1 MERPELVKM
10 ILDYIKSL
18 YKAEYKGSINVTQN
32 GTTYRLNVGLPSY
45 MNPTSIAYDANSDEE
60 FMDFIKEELR
70 TRNYMRV
77 YFYQVNRLT
86 EERER

>member
-1 MERPELVKM
+1 MERTELVQM

>member
-1 MERPELVKM
+1 MERTELVQM

-32 GTTYRLNVGLPSY
+32 GTTYRLNIGLPSY
-45 MNPTSIAYDANSDEE
+45 MNPTSVAYDANSDEE

-77 YFYQVNRLT
+77 YFYQVNRLK

>member
-1 MERPELVKM
+1 MERPELVQM

-18 YKAEYKGSINVTQN
+18 YKANYEGSINVTQI
-32 GTTYRLNVGLPSY
+32 GTTYRLILGLPSY
-45 MNPTSIAYDANSDEE
+45 MNPTSIAFDANSDQE
-60 FMDFIKEELR
+60 FIDFIKEELR

-77 YFYQVNRLT
+77 YFYRVNRLK